1 MPSLF
6 GFCGV
11 VTVHR
16 GGLGVWYNDGLRRE
30 RSQWERTRIA
40 AHF

>member
-11 VTVHR
+11 ATVHH
-16 GGLGVWYNDGLRRE
+16 GVLGVWYNDGLRRE
-30 RSQWERTRIA
+30 CLQWERIRIA